1 MKKILSIM
9 IALVGWGMMLQGQ
22 NVPNDNMMEEQAL
35 MQEQQKAIKAIFSDK
50 EILNNYNGAV
60 VKDGKIVEFTKAN
73 EDNGILFWH
82 DYDSNGSNDS
92 EPCTCRIYNP
102 SWENINYD
110 PCGMF
115 KFQMLPTS
123 TYANQTPQN
132 IILNIAVDN
141 LSTINSIEEVDPEVS
156 YYSADID
163 LSNVFFASSNMT
175 PVVTL
180 FTSNQLIYD
189 NPPYAGAFNG
199 DVTFNRPSGMGFQF
213 YVYHDLDLYY
223 SLTEYYSPNNQPIYT
238 LRSGN
243 YIAILWI
250 TYRDPNNNNKKIYIL
265 KWFRWRVENYY
276 LGDVGVENHDTQQA
290 QIAVYPNPTADVVN
304 VQLTM
309 NNEQS
314 NNVEIQ
320 LFDMFGKM
328 LDVVETQ
335 NFASLQTTKIDMSPY
350 ANGVYFIKAVS
361 EGNVLA
367 VRKVVK
373 NR

>member
-82 DYDSNGSNDS
+82 DYDSNASNDS

-180 FTSNQLIYD
+180 FTSTIIH
-189 NPPYAGAFNG
+189 P
-199 DVTFNRPSGMGFQF
+199 
-213 YVYHDLDLYY
+213 
-223 SLTEYYSPNNQPIYT
+223 
-238 LRSGN
+238 
-243 YIAILWI
+243 
-250 TYRDPNNNNKKIYIL
+250 
-265 KWFRWRVENYY
+265 
-276 LGDVGVENHDTQQA
+276 
-290 QIAVYPNPTADVVN
+290 
-304 VQLTM
+304 
-309 NNEQS
+309 
-314 NNVEIQ
+314 
-320 LFDMFGKM
+320 M
-328 LDVVETQ
+328 LVHLME
-335 NFASLQTTKIDMSPY
+335 M
-350 ANGVYFIKAVS
+350 
-361 EGNVLA
+361 
-367 VRKVVK
+367 
-373 NR
+373 